1 MLAQKIWEKTGEE
14 TGEEEEFFWCG
25 NAHCRFGQIVI
36 PNPQEGG
43 IIPGV

>member
-1 MLAQKIWEKTGEE
+1 MLAQKTWEK

-36 PNPQEGG
+36 PNPQAGG
-43 IIPGV
+43 KSLAFNND